1 MTKRQWQAFEAFRE
15 NFRKKCTEWNAKA
28 LSLGFPQAQKALA
41 IKDAVPEYP
50 IENSVVYNTKLDTVT
65 KQSDIKLI
73 LVSDNPGKDE
83 QREKNK
89 AYLVG
94 QAGKLAE
101 GFFRKNPELGIHF
114 SENLLI
120 LNKSPVHTAKTKELA
135 LLVALL
141 KPEVQEEAKKL
152 LSESQKWM
160 AGATLDLQS
169 ALVCP
174 LWIVGYGE
182 LKKKGIFEDYFSKIV
197 SSKNDAIYL
206 FQHFSMNRFS
216 IDLKAN
222 WSVELSLEKNLAQLG
237 KKHFNRLVVNFLS

>member
-1 MTKRQWQAFEAFRE
+1 MTKLQWQAFEAFRE
-15 NFRKKCTEWNAKA
+15 SFRKKCTEWNAKA

-101 GFFRKNPELGIHF
+101 GFRKNPELGIHF

-120 LNKSPVHTAKTKELA
+120 LNKVQCIPQKQKSLHC
-135 LLVALL
+135 LLL
-141 KPEVQEEAKKL
+141 
-152 LSESQKWM
+152 
-160 AGATLDLQS
+160 
-169 ALVCP
+169 
-174 LWIVGYGE
+174 Y
-182 LKKKGIFEDYFSKIV
+182 
-197 SSKNDAIYL
+197 
-206 FQHFSMNRFS
+206 
-216 IDLKAN
+216 
-222 WSVELSLEKNLAQLG
+222 
-237 KKHFNRLVVNFLS
+237 